1 MKASVGGAVRMFRL
15 LAGFAPA
22 LAAVAAE
29 PAQGT
34 RMIDPDS
41 AEVAAIRT
49 AGEQAVVR
57 LASTLTAEVAE
68 AVARGGPENAVEV
81 CHLKAVPL
89 TAGVAEA
96 LPGIREVK
104 RTSLKLRNPAN
115 APDAGEQAVLDRLA
129 ALVAGGQPL
138 PPVLVQRHEPPGA
151 PAEWRVYKPI
161 AIQPQCVVCHGDPAL
176 QSPAL
181 RARLADRYP
190 GDQATGYRAGDWRG
204 VFRVTVDA
212 TP

>member
-1 MKASVGGAVRMFRL
+1 MRL
-15 LAGFAPA
+15 KRAFILCLPA
-22 LAAVAAE
+22 LAAVSVA
-29 PAQGT
+29 PGQGT
-34 RMIDPDS
+34 RFVDPDS
-41 AEVAAIRT
+41 AEVAALRA

-57 LASTLTAEVAE
+57 LASTLTGEVAD

-89 TAGVAEA
+89 TAGVATA

-115 APDAGEQAVLDRLA
+115 APDAAEQAVLDRLA
-129 ALVAGGQPL
+129 ALVAGGKPL
-138 PPVLVQRHEPPGA
+138 PPVLVQRHEPAGA

-161 AIQPQCVVCHGDPAL
+161 VLQPHCVVCHGDPGL

-204 VFRVTVDA
+204 IFRVTVEA
-212 TP
+212 AP